1 IWCCRGSNS
10 PDRQRGKIDRCPST
24 AVTMAVAPLAV
35 TMAVMVVVM
44 SRRTGID
51 RFCRVADRDY
61 WSRDSTR
68 FLHKC

>member
-1 IWCCRGSNS
+1 
-10 PDRQRGKIDRCPST
+10 
-24 AVTMAVAPLAV
+24 MAVAPLAV

-51 RFCRVADRDY
+51 RFCRVADRGY